1 MKMLSE
7 RNDAEK
13 KMKNKGFHNKC
24 VLITG
29 GASGI
34 GLAMGRRF
42 GRAGARV
49 VLLDQDASALK
60 AAEKEGRTAGIDIW
74 GLACDVSK
82 EAACTTAIKSV
93 LQHHGGIDVLVNNAG
108 ITQRGAFVD
117 TQTQVFEQVMQ
128 VNFFGS
134 LYCTKA
140 AIHSLIRRKGM
151 IIVNESVA
159 ALIPLL
165 GRTGYSAS
173 KHALH
178 GLFTSLRTELKN
190 TGVHVM
196 IVCPGFVRT
205 NLQTRA
211 LGCDGRITAHPQSSV
226 GAHDTPESVAE
237 AIYQGARKRKRLLV
251 LTRVGKLSYWIHR
264 ISPGLYERIM
274 ARQLKSELTGQRP
287 RT

>member
-1 MKMLSE
+1 
-7 RNDAEK
+7 
-13 KMKNKGFHNKC
+13 MKNKGFHNKC

>member
-1 MKMLSE
+1 MGMRKE
-7 RNDAEK
+7 
-13 KMKNKGFHNKC
+13 GFRNKC
-24 VLITG
+24 VVITG

-34 GLAMGRRF
+34 GLAVGRRF

-49 VLLDQDASALK
+49 VLLDQDASALQ
-60 AAEKEGRTAGIDIW
+60 AVEKEARTAEMDVW
-74 GLACDVSK
+74 GLACDIS
-82 EAACTTAIKSV
+82 EEEACTAAVQTV
-93 LQHHGGIDVLVNNAG
+93 LNRYGGIDVLVNNAG

-117 TQTQVFEQVMQ
+117 TQAQVFERVMR
-128 VNFFGS
+128 VNFFGA

-140 AIHSLIRRKGM
+140 AIHSLIQRKGM

-159 ALIPLL
+159 ALTPLL

-178 GLFTSLRTELKN
+178 GLFTSLRTELGE

-196 IVCPGFVRT
+196 IACPGFVRT
-205 NLQTRA
+205 NLQARA
-211 LGCDGRITAHPQSSV
+211 LGCNGNITTHPQSSV

-237 AIYQGARKRKRLLV
+237 AIYQGACKRKRLLV

-264 ISPGLYERIM
+264 MAPGLYERIM
-274 ARQLKSELTGQRP
+274 ARQLKSELAG
-287 RT
+287 